1 MKAAVTEAAAFFLLQ
16 QLQLKVSYDEHI
28 IFNPS
33 ASPSPPPCILMISCA
48 QMCQIFAKGYSF
60 YDFFFNSWGASPP
73 DPPLPLFKSLQKSLC
88 FVEHENQLG
97 GKRKHTEKR

>member
-1 MKAAVTEAAAFFLLQ
+1 MTAAVTEAAAFFLLQ

-60 YDFFFNSWGASPP
+60 YDFF
-73 DPPLPLFKSLQKSLC
+73 LQ
-88 FVEHENQLG
+88 QLG
-97 GKRKHTEKR
+97 GKPPRPPSPLIQILAKKSLFC

>member
-1 MKAAVTEAAAFFLLQ
+1 MTAAVTEAAAFFLLQ

-60 YDFFFNSWGASPP
+60 YDFFLQQLGGKPP
-73 DPPLPLFKSLQKSLC
+73 RPPLPLFKSFKKSLC
-88 FVEHENQLG
+88 FV
-97 GKRKHTEKR
+97 